1 MRRILMCGLVCLALV
16 ACAPWRPGTD
26 SMAAHS
32 PRKDA
37 DNGGPQRPMY
47 LPGEGVM
54 KKSDTPGKVGD
65 DSYVCGDK
73 ACKTAIKVK

>member
-1 MRRILMCGLVCLALV
+1 MRRILLWGLVCLSMAS
-16 ACAPWRPGTD
+16 CAPRLRGTG
-26 SMAAHS
+26 
-32 PRKDA
+32 DA
-37 DNGGPQRPMY
+37 LPDRVHGRADGSGPQRPMY

-65 DSYVCGDK
+65 DAYVCADK